1 MRTFIFSEMGR
12 LQYNLSISCST
23 IWRKYGVI
31 IGKLRMFIFVA
42 MEKLYIR
49 KITKVIY
56 VIFVTMDMQT
66 LYRYLYIHSA
76 AAPKLATLCVV
87 LWLLSLR
94 NTI

>member
-1 MRTFIFSEMGR
+1 MRTFIFSEMNR

-42 MEKLYIR
+42 MEMEKLYIR

-66 LYRYLYIHSA
+66 LYS
-76 AAPKLATLCVV
+76 
-87 LWLLSLR
+87 
-94 NTI
+94 